1 VRIFFA
7 VPRSAWVDLNL
18 RRSLEDMGHEL
29 VRFDFPGWPDDAD
42 PTWQQQGK
50 PSTNQRLLDKFRAAR
65 ETGPI
70 DLFFGYCYSSVVY
83 PETVDVIRQ
92 AGVPTVNF
100 SCNNVHQFNLV
111 RDIAPRFDLC
121 VVPER
126 SALADFHS
134 VGARPVRIQLAA
146 NPRVYRPFPEPRI
159 YDVTFVGQRYADRA
173 DFLSHLYRN
182 GVDVRAWGA
191 GWQPHKRVD
200 VAHAKA
206 ALALF
211 EDERLDGVRRLL
223 TKRLGRGSHYSPR
236 EAKNP
241 PGNGVSTADSAK
253 DTNAASEARGTT
265 EARGTIAPCE
275 AGGTIAPSEV
285 ATTVRSEVDT
295 SSFGGPRL
303 LQNELIKMF
312 SQSRVSLG
320 FATAGKSHLADE
332 RLTHLRLRE
341 FEAPMSGALY
351 LTEDQPEL
359 AEYFVPGK
367 EVLTYTDQADLLE
380 KARYYLAHPEQSE
393 RIRHAGLQRARRDH
407 TWQHRF
413 SELFAALGLR
423 DHT

>member
-7 VPRSAWVDLNL
+7 IPRSAWVDLNL

-42 PTWQQQGK
+42 PAWQRHGK
-50 PSTNQRLLDKFRAAR
+50 PSTNQRLLEKFRNAVGQ
-65 ETGPI
+65 GPV
-70 DLFFGYCYSSVVY
+70 DLFFGYLYSSVVY
-83 PETVDVIRQ
+83 PETIDVIRQ
-92 AGVPTVNF
+92 SGVPTVNF
-100 SCNNVHQFNLV
+100 SCNNVHQFDLV
-111 RDIAPRFDLC
+111 RDIAPRFDVC

-126 SALADFHS
+126 SALADFHA

-146 NPRVYRPFPEPRI
+146 NPRIYRPLPEPRI

-173 DFLSHLYRN
+173 DFLSYLQGR
-182 GVDVRAWGA
+182 GVHVRAWGA
-191 GWQPHKRVD
+191 GWQPHKRLD

-206 ALALF
+206 ALALI

-223 TKRLGRGSHYSPR
+223 TKRRS
-236 EAKNP
+236 N
-241 PGNGVSTADSAK
+241 NGTQPAH
-253 DTNAASEARGTT
+253 SEL
-265 EARGTIAPCE
+265 
-275 AGGTIAPSEV
+275 
-285 ATTVRSEVDT
+285 DT
-295 SSFGGPRL
+295 SAFGGPRL
-303 LQNELIKMF
+303 LQHELIKMF
-312 SQSRVSLG
+312 SQSRLSLG
-320 FATAGKSHLADE
+320 FATAGDSHLADK

-359 AEYFVPGK
+359 AEYFEPGT
-367 EVLTYTDQADLLE
+367 EVLTYTDRADLLD
-380 KARYYLAHPEQSE
+380 KARYYLAHQEQSE

-423 DHT
+423 ERT

>member
-1 VRIFFA
+1 MRIFFA

-18 RRSLEDMGHEL
+18 RRSLEDMGHDL

-42 PTWQQQGK
+42 PAWQHHGK
-50 PSTNQRLLDKFRAAR
+50 PTTNQRLLDKFRAAR
-65 ETGPI
+65 ETRPI
-70 DLFFGYCYSSVVY
+70 DLFFGYFYSSVAY
-83 PETVDVIRQ
+83 PETIDVIRQ
-92 AGVPTVNF
+92 SGVPTVNF
-100 SCNNVHQFNLV
+100 SCNNVHQFDLV

-126 SALADFHS
+126 SAQADFLS
-134 VGARPVRIQLAA
+134 VGAKPVRIQLAA
-146 NPRVYRPFPEPRI
+146 NPRIYRPFPEPRI

-182 GVDVRAWGA
+182 GVEVRAWGA
-191 GWQPHKRVD
+191 GWQPHKRLD

-206 ALALF
+206 ALALI
-211 EDERLDGVRRLL
+211 EDEKLDGVRRLL
-223 TKRLGRGSHYSPR
+223 TKRLGRGSHHSPR
-236 EAKNP
+236 EAMNP
-241 PGNGVSTADSAK
+241 PGKGVFTPDLAK
-253 DTNAASEARGTT
+253 GQ
-265 EARGTIAPCE
+265 IAPSE

-285 ATTVRSEVDT
+285 DT
-295 SSFGGPRL
+295 SAFGGPRL
-303 LQNELIKMF
+303 LQTELIKMF

-320 FATAGKSHLADE
+320 FATAGDSHLADT

-341 FEAPMSGALY
+341 FEAPMCGALY

-359 AEYFVPGK
+359 AEYFQAGK
-367 EVLTYTDQADLLE
+367 EVLTYTDRDDLLE

-423 DHT
+423 TRL